1 MMTLLV
7 IEQKESKKI
16 FRSFLGKFFQNS
28 ECWIYSSE
36 ELNFL
41 IESENPDF
49 IYVNVPKPV
58 DGDEDMM
65 NMLRYS
71 DDYSRLRVTLL
82 KLKMKKDLLKKI
94 TGTRFFYK
102 VPPAGASSKSSPSA
116 FKK

>member
-1 MMTLLV
+1 MMKLLV

-16 FRSFLGKFFQNS
+16 FRSFLVKFFQNS

-49 IYVNVPKPV
+49 IYVSLPKPV
-58 DGDEDMM
+58 NGDEDMM

-71 DDYSRLRVTLL
+71 DDYSRLRVTLF
-82 KLKMKKDLLKKI
+82 KLKMKKGLLKKI
-94 TGTRFFYK
+94 AGTRFLYEA
-102 VPPAGASSKSSPSA
+102 PPAAVSSKSSSSA